1 MSFSALRVLLQST
14 RISTCSP
21 EREETHTHLRVAVVM
36 KDWVC
41 SVSKEA
47 KGLCW
52 GAGGRGMSAQAVK
65 EPWVLAV
72 LCCWSWEKGLIV
84 LQQLSSSSPATPSQ
98 VTALT
103 HHTELC
109 CKTQPSALAYPRS
122 PSTPQI
128 LLESPIVLAKLLS
141 PFPFRW
147 GVQKVLNRTQE
158 LLFFFC
164 FRHSAHCPHCLSSTL
179 PKHLQVGDVL
189 GLPHCVVQV
198 LVD

>member
-1 MSFSALRVLLQST
+1 
-14 RISTCSP
+14 
-21 EREETHTHLRVAVVM
+21 M

-41 SVSKEA
+41 SISKED

-52 GAGGRGMSAQAVK
+52 GAGGSGMSAQAVK

-72 LCCWSWEKGLIV
+72 LCCWGWEEGLTV

-109 CKTQPSALAYPRS
+109 CKTQPSAFAYPRS
-122 PSTPQI
+122 PTTPQV

-141 PFPFRW
+141 PLPFRW
-147 GVQKVLNRTQE
+147 GVQKVLKEPRS
-158 LLFFFC
+158 FC
-164 FRHSAHCPHCLSSTL
+164 FSSALGTRHIAPTACLLHSPNIFRRGMCLAFPTAWYKSWWTDIL
-179 PKHLQVGDVL
+179 R
-189 GLPHCVVQV
+189 C
-198 LVD
+198 